1 VLNLDEISYN
11 SVLHAMTKESD
22 PKWLAVAEDIL
33 QEMKEKNIP
42 ISQITYHVMM
52 NIYAK
57 SSDDD
62 GANRAEL
69 LLRGMEEEGLAA
81 SDISY
86 NICIDAFARRG
97 DCRKA
102 ESLLVEMMSLS
113 NHGKVEWQPSIHSF
127 ASVVRI
133 FVPFRVP
140 AQRKILFS
148 NLPMTISTNRSML

>member
-1 VLNLDEISYN
+1 LRSLFASLAVLNLDEISYN

-97 DCRKA
+97 DYRKA
-102 ESLLVEMMSLS
+102 ESLLEEMMSLS
-113 NHGKVEWQPSIHSF
+113 NHGKVECQPSIHSF
-127 ASVVRI
+127 ASVVRF

-140 AQRKILFS
+140 PQRKTFLTS
-148 NLPMTISTNRSML
+148 Q